1 MQAKHTKILLNN
13 FILEYRMA
21 KIQAI
26 KGFADLFAD
35 ESRLFTFLEQSART
49 VFFRYGFTEL
59 RTPLMEYTDLFC
71 RSIGTE
77 TDVVQKEMYTFNDS
91 KGRSMS
97 LRPEATA
104 GVMRAYVE
112 NNVGAKES
120 VSKFFTAGPMFR
132 HERPQ
137 KGRMRQFHQINC
149 ECIGPKEPEA
159 DAEMISML
167 MYFLNYIGIKNITL
181 QLNSLGCPNCRPA
194 YREKLQNWLKN
205 LDTSVLCEDCRR
217 RMETNPL
224 RVLDCKNPSCKE
236 ATKDAPLML
245 DHTCDECAGHFQTV
259 KNCLDSQNI
268 HYEINHRLVRGL
280 DYYTR
285 TAFEVVSDNIGAQGS
300 IAGGGRYD
308 GLVESIGGSS
318 VPGIGFACGMERLA
332 LLLQAPEAPKA
343 DFYIAVLD
351 DACRE
356 YGFKAAQ
363 MLRHGELCGTMGF
376 ESRSIKSAM
385 RQADKSGA
393 KYAVLIGSSEL
404 EQHNLMIKNM
414 ENGTQEAVPFDRA
427 VSFIKE
433 GK

>member
-1 MQAKHTKILLNN
+1 
-13 FILEYRMA
+13 MA

-35 ESRLFTFLEQSART
+35 ESRLFTYLEQSART
-49 VFFRYGFTEL
+49 VFSRYGFTEL

-77 TDVVQKEMYTFNDS
+77 TDVVQKEMYTFADS

-112 NNVGAKES
+112 NNVGARES
-120 VSKFFTAGPMFR
+120 VSKFFTTGPMFR

-167 MYFLNYIGIKNITL
+167 MGFLGYVGIKNITL

-194 YREKLQNWLKN
+194 YREKLKNWLKS
-205 LDTSVLCEDCRR
+205 LDTEVFCEDCRR

-224 RVLDCKNPSCKE
+224 RVLDCKNPQCKE

-245 DHTCDECAGHFQTV
+245 DHVCDECGSHFETV
-259 KNCLDSQNI
+259 KKCLDTQNI
-268 HYEINHRLVRGL
+268 AYEINHRLVRGL

-332 LLLQAPEAPKA
+332 LLLEAPEAKKN
-343 DFYIAVLD
+343 DFYLAALD
-351 DACRE
+351 ETCRE
-356 YGFKAAQ
+356 YAFKVTQ
-363 MLRHGELCGTMGF
+363 MLRQGELCGTMGF

-404 EQHNLMIKNM
+404 EQNNVMIKNM
-414 ENGTQEAVPFDRA
+414 ESGMQEAVPFAQA
-427 VSFIKE
+427 VSYIKE